1 MNLSLLLE
9 NLKTRFDQKRFKA
22 TPNNRRHCELLTPKC
37 IYVELSLSV
46 IETRLREFCS
56 ARHVLFLLVILYF
69 WADLYGFGL
78 PRFGQRCRLSSV
90 LVFMEP
96 GYLGYAHVH
105 LH

>member
-22 TPNNRRHCELLTPKC
+22 TANKRRHCELLTPKC
-37 IYVELSLSV
+37 INVELSLSER
-46 IETRLREFCS
+46 ETRLREFCS

-78 PRFGQRCRLSSV
+78 PRFGLRCIICSRFHGACV
-90 LVFMEP
+90 
-96 GYLGYAHVH
+96 LGYAHVH